1 MIKSSCDLKMAV
13 TFDGMIF
20 LIRGRPFLESVLKY
34 LSNGI

>member
-1 MIKSSCDLKMAV
+1 MMTSSCGLKMAV

-20 LIRGRPFLESVLKY
+20 LIWGRPLLEPAFKY